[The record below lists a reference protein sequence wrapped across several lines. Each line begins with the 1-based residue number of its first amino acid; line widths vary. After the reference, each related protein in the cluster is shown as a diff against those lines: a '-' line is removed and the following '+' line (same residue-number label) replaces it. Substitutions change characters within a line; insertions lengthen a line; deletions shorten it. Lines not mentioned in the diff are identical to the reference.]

1 MSTRVSP
8 DARPSAT
15 TGSRSAAG
23 TGSGALDLTDLTDLP
38 VRSRTYW
45 LLADVGNIVRRGLT
59 HYRRQPVN
67 IAWQLGFP
75 ILSVLLYGYV
85 FGSAM
90 QVPGGGDY
98 RDFLMPGMFAMT
110 MAFGFINTATLVVHD
125 STKGVI
131 DRFRSM
137 PMAPSAVVAGRGV
150 TDLVVACAELA
161 IMMLTALAMGWRPDA
176 DLGFLAAF
184 GLLLW
189 LRFALI
195 WIGVWLGLLV
205 PNPEAAGGL
214 FVVAFPLT
222 MISSIFVAPQ
232 LMPDWLGWVAAW
244 NPLSSTA
251 AATRELFGTPVGG
264 GDSWIEQHAL
274 LMAGVWP
281 VVLTLVFLPL
291 AVRRFRRLSR

>member
-8 DARPSAT
+8 DVRPSTAT
-15 TGSRSAAG
+15 GAGSDAG
-23 TGSGALDLTDLTDLP
+23 TGSNPLGLSDLTDLP

>member
-1 MSTRVSP
+1 MS
-8 DARPSAT
+8 
-15 TGSRSAAG
+15 
-23 TGSGALDLTDLTDLP
+23 ALDLTGTSGRGRL
-38 VRSRTYW
+38 YW
-45 LLADVGNIVRRGLT
+45 LFADCGNIVRRGLT

-90 QVPGGGDY
+90 TVPGGGDY
-98 RDFLMPGMFAMT
+98 KDFLMPGMFTMT
-110 MAFGFINTATLVVHD
+110 MAFGFINTATIIVHD

-137 PMAPSAVVAGRGV
+137 PMASSAVVAGRGV
-150 TDLVVACAELA
+150 TDLLVACAELG
-161 IMMLTALAMGWRPDA
+161 IMMLTAVAMGWRPDGGW
-176 DLGFLAAF
+176 GFLAAF

-214 FVVAFPLT
+214 FAVAYPLT
-222 MISSIFVAPQ
+222 MVSSIFVAPQ
-232 LMPDWLGWVAAW
+232 LMPGWLGPVAAW
-244 NPLSSTA
+244 NPVSSTS

-264 GDSWIEQHAL
+264 DDSWIEQHAM
-274 LMAGVWP
+274 LMAVVWP
-281 VVLTLVFLPL
+281 VLLTAVFLPL
-291 AVRRFRRLSR
+291 AVRRFRRLDR